1 MKNLTYES
9 NRLWEEEIS
18 RQRLKNLL
26 SRGYPVGEPNPEG
39 NIAIPQ
45 PLMGLAWVPGQ
56 MRWIPA
62 VASKYVNG
70 MVICHPL
77 TFRAPIQ
84 GQFGP
89 IPAPFYPGAQPFRV
103 PFGFQTT
110 MDNPS
115 LTRMVGPSYPG
126 QNSGSTYKLGT
137 FRENS
142 GQSLGSSINSSPDL
156 DLVIATT
163 TTNTTTTTSTSFRG
177 TLSTPI
183 RRF

>member
-39 NIAIPQ
+39 NIAIRQ

-62 VASKYVNG
+62 VASNYVNG
-70 MVICHPL
+70 MVICHQLPL
-77 TFRAPIQ
+77 GAPIQ

-89 IPAPFYPGAQPFRV
+89 SPGPFYPGVQPF
-103 PFGFQTT
+103 T
-110 MDNPS
+110 
-115 LTRMVGPSYPG
+115 VGPSYPG
-126 QNSGSTYKLGT
+126 PKSGSTYNPGT
-137 FRENS
+137 FGANS
-142 GQSLGSSINSSPDL
+142 GQSLWSSIHASPDL
-156 DLVIATT
+156 SRRSIATT
-163 TTNTTTTTSTSFRG
+163 TTTTTTTTSTSFRG
-177 TLSTPI
+177 TLSTPT
-183 RRF
+183 R